1 MIPKYTT
8 TEIVTMIQSQS
19 LDSNHPALKLTAD
32 QVWSLREYQLAS
44 DVVHMDIKELMAFI
58 PEEDLN
64 NVSFRALENND
75 TIQEKVRHVNQIFE
89 MLTYQLKI
97 GEAND

>member
-8 TEIVTMIQSQS
+8 TEIVAKIHSQS
-19 LDSNHPALKLTAD
+19 LDSCHPALNLTAD
-32 QVWSLREYQLAS
+32 NVWSLREYQLAS
-44 DVVHMDIKELMAFI
+44 DAIHIDIEELMSFL

-64 NVSFRALENND
+64 NISFRALENNEN
-75 TIQEKVRHVNQIFE
+75 IREKVREVNQIFE
-89 MLTYQLKI
+89 LLTYQLKI

>member
-8 TEIVTMIQSQS
+8 TEIVAKIQSQS
-19 LDSNHPALKLTAD
+19 LDSSHPALNLTAD
-32 QVWSLREYQLAS
+32 KVWSLREYQLAS
-44 DVVHMDIKELMAFI
+44 DAIHIDIEELMSFL

-64 NVSFRALENND
+64 NISFRALENNEN
-75 TIQEKVRHVNQIFE
+75 IQEKVREVNQIFE
-89 MLTYQLKI
+89 LLTYQLKI

>member
-8 TEIVTMIQSQS
+8 TEIVAMIQSQS
-19 LDSNHPALKLTAD
+19 LEPSHPALNLTAD
-32 QVWSLREYQLAS
+32 SVWSLREYQLAS
-44 DVVHMDIKELMAFI
+44 DAIHIDVEELMSFL

-64 NVSFRALENND
+64 NISFRALENNEN
-75 TIQEKVRHVNQIFE
+75 IQEKVSQVNHIFE
-89 MLTYQLKI
+89 LLTYQLKI